1 MPVPAN
7 YNDVTNVTV
16 SPVMLNDGGKT
27 CLNLLNQ
34 IINYL
39 NAIET
44 TLSNLQLSWVGQ
56 SANLA
61 QTFTNE
67 WNDATANLCGTQSDP
82 GQGILVRIA
91 EGLSSA
97 AQNYSTADQW
107 AQSAFGQF
115 TSGTNS
121 NSGSSASNPQ
131 NIVNTPGQTIT
142 AITETF

>member
-1 MPVPAN
+1 
-7 YNDVTNVTV
+7 
-16 SPVMLNDGGKT
+16 MLNDAGNS
-27 CLNLLNQ
+27 CLSLLNQ

-39 NAIET
+39 NAVET

-56 SANLA
+56 SSDLA

-67 WNDATANLCGTQSDP
+67 WNNATASLCGTQSDP

-97 AQNYSTADQW
+97 AQNYSAADQW

-115 TSGTNS
+115 TSGTSS
-121 NSGSSASNPQ
+121 NSGSSAGNPQ